1 MKKLLLIFAIVLI
14 ATLNLVAQ
22 TNKPTEVTKI
32 YDGVIA
38 LSPSATTWTVC
49 GSIVTTSTSFT
60 LPSPFAT
67 FSWDCDTL
75 SFIVE
80 VYSSASILAGESD
93 SSAIDL
99 RIFPTSPTGLT
110 DSTAWATW
118 TQVMHKSTIGG
129 RVCFGTAVTLPA
141 SSNIY
146 GGMKVLIGLKTGDA
160 ESLSVRIWRVRK
172 WRWPQ

>member
-1 MKKLLLIFAIVLI
+1 MKKLFLLLIVLI

-38 LSPSATTWTVC
+38 LRPSVTTWTVC
-49 GSIVTTSTSFT
+49 GSTVTTSTSFT
-60 LPSPFAT
+60 LPSPYEK

-80 VYSSASILAGESD
+80 IYSSESIIAGESD
-93 SSAIDL
+93 SCAVDL

-110 DSTAWATW
+110 DSTTWDSW
-118 TQVMHKSTIGG
+118 TQVMHKSTTGG
-129 RVCFGTAVTLPA
+129 RTCFGAAVTLPA

-146 GGMKVLIGLKTGDA
+146 GGMKVLLGLKTGDA
-160 ESLSVRIWRVRK
+160 ENISMRIWRIRK